1 MNEIPHDLRELASPP
16 AADELRLTL
25 AIGMLSHLRRTSGAE
40 AAAHLQRLA
49 SDADVSVDELAA
61 ALVGTAC

>member
-1 MNEIPHDLRELASPP
+1 MPHDLRELASPS
-16 AADELRLTL
+16 AADADRLTL

-49 SDADVSVDELAA
+49 SDADVSVSELAA

>member
-1 MNEIPHDLRELASPP
+1 MDEMPHDLRERALPP
-16 AADELRLTL
+16 VADALRLTL
-25 AIGMLSHLRRTSGAE
+25 AIGMLSHLRQTSGAE

-49 SDADVSVDELAA
+49 TEADVSIDELAA

>member
-1 MNEIPHDLRELASPP
+1 MDERPHHLRERAATAP
-16 AADELRLTL
+16 ADALRLTL
-25 AIGMLSHLRRTSGAE
+25 AIGMLSHLRQTSGAE

-49 SDADVSVDELAA
+49 TEADVSVAELAA